1 MKHLSERQ
9 NCLQKVH
16 ADFTG
21 SDLPI
26 TGKIQGKAG
35 QIPSGEVVEE
45 QHESEGSSPALSPW
59 FCVSY
64 SLST

>member
-16 ADFTG
+16 ADFIG

-45 QHESEGSSPALSPW
+45 QHESEGSSPALSP
-59 FCVSY
+59 
-64 SLST
+64 